1 MLIIKE
7 LLHYTVSHKMNK
19 PPTMNTNELLAFYLL
34 FLFFSAK
41 YFYHG
46 LGSYDTSKILSHLL
60 TYFIS
65 LSLQRT

>member
-46 LGSYDTSKILSHLL
+46 LGS
-60 TYFIS
+60 
-65 LSLQRT
+65 